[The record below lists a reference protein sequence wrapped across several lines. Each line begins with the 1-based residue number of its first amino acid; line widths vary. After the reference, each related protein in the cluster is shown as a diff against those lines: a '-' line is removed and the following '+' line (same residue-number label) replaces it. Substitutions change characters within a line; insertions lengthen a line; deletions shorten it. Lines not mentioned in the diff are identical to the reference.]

1 MVDHIHLYQPAYQ
14 VLKQKTQPASSIR
27 AIKGMAGN
35 WGPFREDAPVL
46 WDWGAH
52 DIAMAIDLMDEPP
65 TGIRARRKKIKTAV
79 TGIVGES
86 IHLNLDWPGN
96 RIAEIFLSNILK
108 EKQRK
113 FTVTTE
119 QNIFIYDD
127 LATNKLINLEE
138 GKTRRLALSLDP
150 TPPLTRVLAE
160 FIKTI
165 RLGVTDLSDLYLA
178 VSVVE
183 TLERFDN
190 EIRIAESY

>member
-1 MVDHIHLYQPAYQ
+1 
-14 VLKQKTQPASSIR
+14 
-27 AIKGMAGN
+27 MAGN

-52 DIAMAIDLMDEPP
+52 DIAMAIDLMNEPP
-65 TGIRARRKKIKTAV
+65 TRIRARRKKIKTAV

-86 IHLNLDWPGN
+86 IRLNLDWPGN